1 MVTICYCARGFD
13 LAALC
18 CCCLAGRL
26 PLPLPLGICINLG
39 SGSITRTLR
48 TLHSNRMTISIETNG
63 SIGEVH
69 GVGLSV
75 ACTNVT
81 LMYSNSARFMADVTD
96 N

>member
-1 MVTICYCARGFD
+1 
-13 LAALC
+13 
-18 CCCLAGRL
+18 
-26 PLPLPLGICINLG
+26 
-39 SGSITRTLR
+39 
-48 TLHSNRMTISIETNG
+48 MTISIETNG